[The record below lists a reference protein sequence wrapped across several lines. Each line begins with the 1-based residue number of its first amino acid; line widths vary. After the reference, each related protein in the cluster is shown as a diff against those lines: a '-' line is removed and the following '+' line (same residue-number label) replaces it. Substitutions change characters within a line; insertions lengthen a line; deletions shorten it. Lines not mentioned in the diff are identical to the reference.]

1 MARLPNLAR
10 EDLKPEDQKHVDA
23 IVGTRGGIRGP
34 FGVLLH
40 SPDLAS
46 RVAATGA
53 YVRFEGEIPNA
64 LREVAILV
72 TGREIKNQYE
82 FSAHARLAR
91 EAGVSEETIQAIVQ
105 GEDPDGLAGDE
116 QIVAR
121 YARELVRD
129 HGVAD
134 ATYQAVE
141 GRFGVQGTVD
151 LTVLIG
157 HYVLVGMVLSAFQVD
172 LLPGMQPELPL

>member
-10 EDLKPEDQKHVDA
+10 EDLKPEDRKHVDA

-53 YVRFEGEIPNA
+53 YVRFEGEMPNA
-64 LREVAILV
+64 LREVVILV
-72 TGREIKNQYE
+72 TAREIRNQYE

-91 EAGVSEETIQAIVQ
+91 EAGVSEDTIQAIVQ
-105 GEDPDGLAGDE
+105 GRAPYGLGGDE
-116 QIVAR
+116 QLVAR
-121 YARELVRD
+121 YAQELARD
-129 HGVAD
+129 HGVSD
-134 ATYQAVE
+134 AAYEAIE
-141 GRFGVQGTVD
+141 GRFGVQATVD

-172 LLPGMQPELPL
+172 LPPGMTPELPL